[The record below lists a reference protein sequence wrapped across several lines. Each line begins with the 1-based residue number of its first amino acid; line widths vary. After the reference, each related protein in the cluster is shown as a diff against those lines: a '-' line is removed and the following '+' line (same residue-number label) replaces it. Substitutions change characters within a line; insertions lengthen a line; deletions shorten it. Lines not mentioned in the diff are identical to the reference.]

1 MRARAADPC
10 RIARAGGT
18 HALGVRPRGGGRVAL
33 AQVLEPD
40 KPMDAVPKWFL
51 GAKLNLAENL
61 LWAND
66 DRTAIIAGGAGWP
79 FGRGPRASRADA
91 APAPSV

>member
-1 MRARAADPC
+1 
-10 RIARAGGT
+10 
-18 HALGVRPRGGGRVAL
+18 
-33 AQVLEPD
+33 
-40 KPMDAVPKWFL
+40 MDAVPKWFL

>member
-1 MRARAADPC
+1 
-10 RIARAGGT
+10 
-18 HALGVRPRGGGRVAL
+18 
-33 AQVLEPD
+33 VLEPD

-79 FGRGPRASRADA
+79 LSPVPMPSRADA
-91 APAPSV
+91 ASAFILLTTPRGRRGPRDAAAQLP